1 MKSIKHLLLVDDSEV
16 TNYLHTFLFVDMN
29 IAEEIHSVLNGQEAL
44 DYIRTCSKEE
54 QPDLILLD
62 INMPLMDGF
71 EFLDHFEN
79 LDVNKSI
86 VILMVSTS
94 VMPRD
99 IERSKQF
106 KQVSGF
112 IGKPLT
118 KEKILNLQAEYL

>member
-1 MKSIKHLLLVDDSEV
+1 MRKMKRLLLVEDDEV
-16 TNYLHTFLFVDMN
+16 TNYLHTFLFQDMN
-29 IAEEIHSVLNGQEAL
+29 IAKEVHSVLNGQEAI
-44 DYIRTCSKEE
+44 DYIKTCSKED

-71 EFLDHFEN
+71 EFLGHFEE
-79 LDVNKSI
+79 LDVNEDI

-94 VMPRD
+94 ILPRD

-106 KQVSGF
+106 KKISGF

-118 KEKILNLQAEYL
+118 KEKILNLQAEYF

>member
-1 MKSIKHLLLVDDSEV
+1 MRNIKHLLLVEDDEV
-16 TNYLHTFLFVDMN
+16 TNYLHTFLFRDMN
-29 IAEEIHSVLNGQEAL
+29 MAEEVHSVLNGQEAI
-44 DYIRTCSKEE
+44 DYIKTCSKED

-71 EFLDHFEN
+71 EFLGHLEN
-79 LDVNKSI
+79 LDVNENI

-94 VMPRD
+94 IIPRD

-106 KQVSGF
+106 KKISGF

-118 KEKILNLQAEYL
+118 KEKMLKLQAEYF

>member
-1 MKSIKHLLLVDDSEV
+1 MRNIKHLLLVEDDEV
-16 TNYLHTFLFVDMN
+16 TNYIHTFLFRDMN
-29 IAEEIHSVLNGQEAL
+29 MAEEVHSVLNGQEAI
-44 DYIRTCSKEE
+44 DYIKTCSKEG

-71 EFLDHFEN
+71 EFLGHLEN
-79 LDVNKSI
+79 LDVNENI

-94 VMPRD
+94 IIPRD

-106 KQVSGF
+106 KKISGF

-118 KEKILNLQAEYL
+118 KEKILKLQAEYF